1 MQSSKLRQSVWLNH
15 YKPGNSILQYHEINI
30 ICMERKARGQ
40 DDMFT
45 PQHYEPTMEAMRSN
59 PCISLPL
66 EILKQVDCPK
76 IIVI

>member
-1 MQSSKLRQSVWLNH
+1 MQSSKLIQGVWSNQ

-30 ICMERKARGQ
+30 LCMESKARGQ
-40 DDMFT
+40 DEMFT
-45 PQHYEPTMEAMRSN
+45 PHHYEPTMEAVRYN

-66 EILKQVDCPK
+66 EILKQVDCLE